1 MNGDKLI
8 MQIKSCNCQL
18 LLLLLY
24 SFWLRYFD
32 KLSNHRSANA
42 IYSFIGLINEFAV
55 NPTKDL
61 NEAVG
66 GALTMRMGYVRQGQR
81 K

>member
-1 MNGDKLI
+1 LA
-8 MQIKSCNCQL
+8 STP
-18 LLLLLY
+18 
-24 SFWLRYFD
+24 
-32 KLSNHRSANA
+32 SANA
-42 IYSFIGLINEFAV
+42 IYYFLELINKFAV